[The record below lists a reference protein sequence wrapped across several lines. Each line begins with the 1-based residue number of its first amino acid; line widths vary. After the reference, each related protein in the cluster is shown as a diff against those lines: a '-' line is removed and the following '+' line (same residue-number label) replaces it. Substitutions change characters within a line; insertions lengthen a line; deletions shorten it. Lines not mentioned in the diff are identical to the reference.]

1 LSIVSV
7 DFKPETFSA
16 FILSSISRS
25 VKKMENTDMDIIL
38 DPRRN
43 QAADRKK
50 LYEEMLLKEMPG
62 IHFMQ
67 PSGSG

>member
-1 LSIVSV
+1 M
-7 DFKPETFSA
+7 A
-16 FILSSISRS
+16 
-25 VKKMENTDMDIIL
+25 NTNMDIIL

-62 IHFMQ
+62 IDFMHYT
-67 PSGSG
+67 GS

>member
-1 LSIVSV
+1 
-7 DFKPETFSA
+7 
-16 FILSSISRS
+16 
-25 VKKMENTDMDIIL
+25 MENTDMDIIL

-62 IHFMQ
+62 INFMQ

>member
-1 LSIVSV
+1 MA
-7 DFKPETFSA
+7 SA
-16 FILSSISRS
+16 
-25 VKKMENTDMDIIL
+25 NMDILL

-62 IHFMQ
+62 INVYYNRINSYSHCTSILQIKVYPMHVYHQ
-67 PSGSG
+67 L

>member
-1 LSIVSV
+1 MA
-7 DFKPETFSA
+7 SA
-16 FILSSISRS
+16 
-25 VKKMENTDMDIIL
+25 NMDILL

-62 IHFMQ
+62 INVYYNRIDSYSH
-67 PSGSG
+67 

>member
-1 LSIVSV
+1 M
-7 DFKPETFSA
+7 A
-16 FILSSISRS
+16 
-25 VKKMENTDMDIIL
+25 NTNMDIIL

-62 IHFMQ
+62 IDFMHYTIGSPMLWLPAHRHMWRRQ
-67 PSGSG
+67 P

>member
-62 IHFMQ
+62 INFMQ